1 MSTVACNCFRRRRR
15 AMVVAYPVSA
25 WRMMSWSVV
34 ANALGEDTAINQ
46 HLAAI
51 AASLKEI
58 QPREKRD
65 S

>member
-1 MSTVACNCFRRRRR
+1 
-15 AMVVAYPVSA
+15 MVVAYPVSA